1 MRHLF
6 LFLLTQPPWGGR
18 PGRVPGHKSVLSLHD
33 PLVCLGAVGGKGG
46 AGRDALEMGEGGG
59 GPADDTF
66 SCEESATQV
75 DRLVGG
81 FSLVEFP
88 THTFSLDE
96 PWEFLPAGKVLSVRS
111 MVLPSLRL
119 RAWLGMAKSEGL
131 GGFSGLGCKERGGV
145 VLSQSLGVTLG
156 GALVEVEVWK
166 ERSVFE
172 WE

>member
-1 MRHLF
+1 M
-6 LFLLTQPPWGGR
+6 
-18 PGRVPGHKSVLSLHD
+18 
-33 PLVCLGAVGGKGG
+33 GGKGG

-96 PWEFLPAGKVLSVRS
+96 PWEFLPAGKLLSVRS

-119 RAWLGMAKSEGL
+119 RA
-131 GGFSGLGCKERGGV
+131 
-145 VLSQSLGVTLG
+145 
-156 GALVEVEVWK
+156 
-166 ERSVFE
+166 
-172 WE
+172 